1 MLNCS
6 IPAVLID
13 TLSLAID
20 CRGCGSRLGL
30 AKLFTVKLKIPQ
42 NSNTLNPISAS

>member
-6 IPAVLID
+6 IPAVLMD

-20 CRGCGSRLGL
+20 CSGCGSRIGL
-30 AKLFTVKLKIPQ
+30 AKLFTVKLKIPKY
-42 NSNTLNPISAS
+42 SNTLNPISAL

>member
-1 MLNCS
+1 MLNWS

-20 CRGCGSRLGL
+20 YSSCGFSIGL
-30 AKLFTVKLKIPQ
+30 AKLFTV
-42 NSNTLNPISAS
+42 N

>member
-20 CRGCGSRLGL
+20 CSGCGSRIGL
-30 AKLFTVKLKIPQ
+30 AKLFTVKLKIPK
-42 NSNTLNPISAS
+42 SSDTLNRISAL